1 MMKRRLA
8 PLIAAGALALAVGN
22 GIVATRDA
30 AAQSISGAVLA
41 DEGTAKTRKFTGV
54 SVHAKERDR
63 DWGTVQVTITVR
75 TTTTRSGGKKKVRR
89 RYTDLRGSYTYETAR
104 SNFLMSSA
112 IPILRQEF
120 LRAQTANIQLVS
132 GATYTSQAF
141 KQSLQSALLKAK
153 KS

>member
-1 MMKRRLA
+1 MKRRLA

-41 DEGTAKTRKFTGV
+41 KEGTTRTSKFTGV
-54 SVHAKERDR
+54 NVHAKERDR
-63 DWGTVQVTITVR
+63 DWGTVQVTIIVR